1 MRVVIHPRKLPFR
14 LAATLAAVLA
24 LASVTATLTKFATNA
39 IGSLGVAG
47 VGLLT
52 LSTGI
57 IGLPGTEPTMLF
69 AGFDV
74 YNHTLPLAGVIALG
88 LIGDLLG
95 AGIAF
100 TIGYYAR
107 EEIQGRR
114 GRALHMSGRRVERAQ
129 GWFERYG
136 SPALFVSRLVPVVRS
151 AFPYA
156 AGAAEMPFPRF
167 AVLTTLGSIPW
178 IVGLAVLGRE
188 VGHNWSSWRH
198 HLEYVDYVGLALVVA
213 AVAYLIFRW
222 RRGRTTRGNP
232 AVDVASE

>member
-1 MRVVIHPRKLPFR
+1 M
-14 LAATLAAVLA
+14 LA

-39 IGSLGVAG
+39 IGSLGLAG

-57 IGLPGTEPTMLF
+57 VGVPGTEPTMLF

-74 YNHTLPLAGVIALG
+74 YNGTLPLVGVIVFG
-88 LIGDLLG
+88 LLGDLIG

-114 GRALHMSGRRVERAQ
+114 ARALHLSGRRVERAQ

-136 SPALFVSRLVPVVRS
+136 SPVVFFSRLVPVVRS
-151 AFPYA
+151 AVPYA
-156 AGAAEMPFPRF
+156 AGAAEMPPARF

-198 HLEYVDYVGLALVVA
+198 HLDYVDYVGLAVVVA
-213 AVAYLIFRW
+213 AIVYLIVRW
-222 RRGRTTRGNP
+222 RRGRTAHGNA

>member
-1 MRVVIHPRKLPFR
+1 M
-14 LAATLAAVLA
+14 LA
-24 LASVTATLTKFATNA
+24 LASITASLTKFATNA
-39 IGSLGVAG
+39 IGSLGLAG

-74 YNHTLPLAGVIALG
+74 YNGRFTLLGIIVFG

-95 AGIAF
+95 AGIAYA
-100 TIGYYAR
+100 IGYFVR
-107 EEIQGRR
+107 EEVQGRR
-114 GRALHMSGRRVERAQ
+114 SRALHMSGRRVERAQ

-136 SPALFVSRLVPVVRS
+136 TPVLLISRVLPVIRS

-156 AGAAEMPFPRF
+156 AGASEVPFGRF
-167 AVLTTLGSIPW
+167 ALLTTIGSIPW

-188 VGHNWSSWRH
+188 VGSNWSSWRH
-198 HLEYVDYVGLALVVA
+198 HLEYVDYVGIVVVVA
-213 AVAYLIFRW
+213 AIAYIILRW
-222 RRGRTTRGNP
+222 RRGRTARANP
-232 AVDVASE
+232 AVDVAAD

>member
-1 MRVVIHPRKLPFR
+1 
-14 LAATLAAVLA
+14 VLA
-24 LASVTATLTKFATNA
+24 LASVTASLTKFATHA
-39 IGSLGVAG
+39 IGSLGLAG

-52 LSTGI
+52 LSTGVV
-57 IGLPGTEPTMLF
+57 GLPGTEPTMLF

-74 YNHTLPLAGVIALG
+74 YNGRFTLLGIIILG

-95 AGIAF
+95 AGIAYA
-100 TIGYYAR
+100 IGYYAR

-114 GRALHMSGRRVERAQ
+114 SRALHMSGRRVERAH

-136 SPALFVSRLVPVVRS
+136 SPALFVSRMVPVVRS

-156 AGAAEMPFPRF
+156 AGVGEMPVARF
-167 AVLTTLGSIPW
+167 ALLTTLGSIPW

-188 VGHNWSSWRH
+188 VGHDWRSWRH
-198 HLEYVDYVGLALVVA
+198 HLEYVDYVGIAVVVA
-213 AVAYLIFRW
+213 VLIYLIVRW
-222 RRGRTTRGNP
+222 RRGRMAGGNP